1 MLEGVSIKKRK
12 KQVSNAVST
21 GEKNYKYYIGYKD
34 DDQKVKPP
42 SIMLP
47 NVMIEKLNGCNFL
60 LKIKEC

>member
-1 MLEGVSIKKRK
+1 M
-12 KQVSNAVST
+12 SNAVST

-47 NVMIEKLNGCNFL
+47 NVMIEKLNGCTFL